1 MGLLAG
7 DALRLSRHRG
17 NSGVVM
23 RQSCLYS
30 RKAAVWNWQEKL
42 RLLPVVPAA

>member
-1 MGLLAG
+1 MRLPAG
-7 DALRLSRHRG
+7 DVLRLSGHRG
-17 NSGVVM
+17 NSGVVV

-30 RKAAVWNWQEKL
+30 RKAAVWIWQEKL